1 MSPDE
6 LAALNADTLASR
18 LGRLL
23 DVAAGDQPVGPGLV
37 DAAVLVPLLDG
48 TGAHG
53 ADGPALL
60 FMRRARDLPDH
71 AGQVAFPGGVRELGD
86 ATLRDTALREASEEV
101 AVAPGDVRL
110 LGPLPR
116 VSTLAKYSIQPFL
129 SLWPPGR
136 YGVASPAEVDHVFQV
151 PLAWLAAPANSEE
164 TEIALPGG
172 RRLRVPAW
180 LWEGEVIWGAT
191 RRITLTLLDL
201 VAALRS

>member
-1 MSPDE
+1 MSPEE
-6 LAALNADTLASR
+6 LADLDASTLAAR
-18 LGRLL
+18 LVGLL
-23 DVAAGDQPVGPGLV
+23 DPAAGDLPAGPGLV
-37 DAAVLVPLLDG
+37 DAAVLVPLLDAAG
-48 TGAHG
+48 
-53 ADGPALL
+53 DGPALL

-71 AGQVAFPGGVRELGD
+71 AGQVAFPGGVRELKD
-86 ATLRDTALREASEEV
+86 DTLRDTALREASEEV
-101 AVAPGDVRL
+101 TVAPGAVRL

-136 YGVASPAEVDHVFQV
+136 YAVASPAEVERVFQV
-151 PLAWLAAPANSEE
+151 PLAWLAAPASSEE
-164 TEIALPGG
+164 TEIALPGD

-201 VAALRS
+201 LASLRS

>member
-1 MSPDE
+1 MKEKDRATSDVRGVKYVAGRVFTFRGDRWVDE
-6 LAALNADTLASR
+6 SAT
-18 LGRLL
+18 G
-23 DVAAGDQPVGPGLV
+23 GL
-37 DAAVLVPLLDG
+37 
-48 TGAHG
+48 
-53 ADGPALL
+53 
-60 FMRRARDLPDH
+60 
-71 AGQVAFPGGVRELGD
+71 
-86 ATLRDTALREASEEV
+86 EEV